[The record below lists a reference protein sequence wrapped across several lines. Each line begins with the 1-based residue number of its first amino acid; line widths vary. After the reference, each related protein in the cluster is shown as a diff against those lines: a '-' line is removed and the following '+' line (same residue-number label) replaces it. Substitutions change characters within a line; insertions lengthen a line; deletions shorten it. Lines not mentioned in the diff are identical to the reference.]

1 MKVTKT
7 ELIRLARLVRKDIAS
22 GRVSKNT
29 QRSLDVL
36 ADYQNPAIELLELAL
51 EEAAKEQSDKPLVDS
66 LGFLFSHVL
75 ETLRFDIE
83 SGYKTAS
90 DLAESV
96 RMRLVTASKTGAS
109 DPSTLLFLVQCFGT
123 AKLDLGEELRGVVE
137 HLLEAVGEAYADDFN
152 PADTADLFGLVAGLV
167 KQADGDPFAL
177 HAVLAESSEGL
188 PDEHRAVMAAAL
200 LFSGEGAAVE
210 VSIGWLLDPATSVRR
225 STANALEDAA
235 RKGKVSPI
243 MLRRMITMR
252 NWLPEDS
259 RAALD
264 AAIATAR
271 RKGVSPAQLDDIE
284 VRELVTT
291 GVDGSGAIGVLAHCR
306 NKRKN
311 ILGSLLLKLGFGV
324 RDAWAQDGVKQKEID
339 SAFAEVSLL
348 DQFAISADFIRRA
361 VGHFLALGHQTGL
374 MPPFGLVRFLEAVG
388 VSSVQPEL
396 LIASSIL
403 DTIQHGRA
411 ISARAFED
419 LLAEG
424 SDLANDYS
432 FLDSWFEAR
441 DEVDAVLTDNRYT
454 SKKREARIM
463 FIMEKVLEPRR
474 VWWADVAAWA
484 ACILYQA
491 GNDERWQEFYAAAL
505 AMVQK
510 RPLHE
515 ISLMKT
521 VAEQTVEAAEFR
533 QIAA

>member
-1 MKVTKT
+1 MKATKT

-137 HLLEAVGEAYADDFN
+137 HLLEAEAYADDFN
-152 PADTADLFGLVAGLV
+152 PADSADLFGLVAGLV

-474 VWWADVAAWA
+474 EWWADVAAWA

>member
-1 MKVTKT
+1 MKATKT

-29 QRSLDVL
+29 KRSLEVL
-36 ADYQNPAIELLELAL
+36 ADYQNSAIELLELAL
-51 EEAAKEQSDKPLVDS
+51 EEAAKEKFDKPLVDS
-66 LGFLFSHVL
+66 LGFLFSHAL

-96 RMRLVTASKTGAS
+96 RQRLATASNPGAS
-109 DPSTLLFLVQCFGT
+109 DPSTLLFLVQCLGT
-123 AKLDLGEELRGVVE
+123 AKLDLGEELRGIVE
-137 HLLEAVGEAYADDFN
+137 HLLEEVGETHAGDFN
-152 PADTADLFGLVAGLV
+152 PADTADLLGLVAGLV

-177 HAVLAESSEGL
+177 HAVLTESSEGV
-188 PDEHRAVMAAAL
+188 PDEYRAVMAAAL
-200 LFSGEGAAVE
+200 LFSGEAAAVE

-235 RKGKVSPI
+235 RKDKVTPI

-252 NWLPEDS
+252 NWLPADS

-271 RKGVSPAQLDDIE
+271 RKGVSPAQWDDVE
-284 VRELVTT
+284 VCELVTT

-306 NKRKN
+306 DKRKN
-311 ILGSLLLKLGFGV
+311 IRGSLVLKHGFGV
-324 RDAWAQDGVKQKEID
+324 RDAWAQDRVKQKEIN
-339 SAFAEVSLL
+339 SAFADVSIL
-348 DQFAISADFIRRA
+348 DQFTVSADFIRRA

-396 LIASSIL
+396 LTASLLL
-403 DTIQHGRA
+403 DAIQDGRA
-411 ISARAFED
+411 ISANAFER

-424 SDLANDYS
+424 ADLVNDYF

-441 DEVDAVLTDNRYT
+441 DEVDAVLTDNHPA
-454 SKKREARIM
+454 SKKREALIM
-463 FIMEKVLEPRR
+463 LIMEKVLEPRR
-474 VWWADVAAWA
+474 EWWAEVAAWA
-484 ACILYQA
+484 AYILYQA
-491 GNDERWQEFYAAAL
+491 GNDERWQEFCAAAL

-521 VAEQTVEAAEFR
+521 VAEQTVEAAKFR
-533 QIAA
+533 QMAA

>member
-1 MKVTKT
+1 MKATKT
-7 ELIRLARLVRKDIAS
+7 ELIRLARLVQKDIAS

-96 RMRLVTASKTGAS
+96 RMRLVTASKTGGS

-137 HLLEAVGEAYADDFN
+137 HLFEAVGEAHADDFN
-152 PADTADLFGLVAGLV
+152 PADSADLFGLVAGLV

-177 HAVLAESSEGL
+177 HAFLAESSEGV

-200 LFSGEGAAVE
+200 LFSGEAAAVE

-235 RKGKVSPI
+235 RKGKVTPI

-271 RKGVSPAQLDDIE
+271 RKGVSPAQWDDIE

-311 ILGSLLLKLGFGV
+311 ILGSLVLKLGFGV
-324 RDAWAQDGVKQKEID
+324 RDAWAQDGVKHKEID
-339 SAFAEVSLL
+339 SAFAEVILL

-374 MPPFGLVRFLEAVG
+374 MPP
-388 VSSVQPEL
+388 
-396 LIASSIL
+396 
-403 DTIQHGRA
+403 
-411 ISARAFED
+411 
-419 LLAEG
+419 
-424 SDLANDYS
+424 
-432 FLDSWFEAR
+432 
-441 DEVDAVLTDNRYT
+441 
-454 SKKREARIM
+454 
-463 FIMEKVLEPRR
+463 
-474 VWWADVAAWA
+474 
-484 ACILYQA
+484 
-491 GNDERWQEFYAAAL
+491 
-505 AMVQK
+505 
-510 RPLHE
+510 
-515 ISLMKT
+515 
-521 VAEQTVEAAEFR
+521 
-533 QIAA
+533 

>member
-1 MKVTKT
+1 MKTTKT
-7 ELIRLARLVRKDIAS
+7 ELIRLARLVQKDIAS

-29 QRSLDVL
+29 QRSLEVL

-137 HLLEAVGEAYADDFN
+137 HLLEAVGEAHADDFN
-152 PADTADLFGLVAGLV
+152 PVDTADLFGLVAGLV

-177 HAVLAESSEGL
+177 HTFLAESSEGV

-200 LFSGEGAAVE
+200 LFSGEAAAVE

-235 RKGKVSPI
+235 RKGKVTPI

-271 RKGVSPAQLDDIE
+271 RKGVSPAQWDDIE

-311 ILGSLLLKLGFGV
+311 ILGSLVLKLGFGV

-396 LIASSIL
+396 LSASSLL
-403 DTIQHGRA
+403 DTIQDGRA

-474 VWWADVAAWA
+474 EWWADVAAWA